1 MVDALQIAQ
10 GDAIIKQIKTYQEW
24 GLDNPGIVVQN
35 NSEILQSAGRVTK
48 SKSGLVV
55 LMECQPSTLFA
66 CHTII

>member
-24 GLDNPGIVVQN
+24 GLENPGIVVVQN
-35 NSEILQSAGRVTK
+35 NSESAGRVPK

-55 LMECQPSTLFA
+55 LMEC
-66 CHTII
+66 